1 MRTNLSRVKFRTP
14 SPTSRQFFQVCGT
27 YRLYCPYCG
36 QSHYI
41 PIMST
46 TEKNDNV
53 RAVGRALEI
62 LLAFTPSDYEL
73 SPAELL
79 KRVDLSRP
87 TLYRLLYT
95 LQECGFLVSTG
106 EPQKFRL
113 GPAVAHLAHVWSSS
127 LDISAVA
134 EPILRKIWEHTQETV
149 ALFLPQGQ
157 ERLCVAELPSP
168 QPLNFKRGVGYKERI
183 VLGATGRAILAFSEV
198 QPAELKSYLKG
209 TELKFN
215 DLLKELELTKQRG
228 YATSHNELISGA
240 VAVAVPF
247 FNSHGKVAGSIGV
260 FGPEVRLNDQAIK
273 KILEPLTTEAK
284 NLSILLGHKD

>member
-1 MRTNLSRVKFRTP
+1 MSIHEKQVCMADKLMQKMRTI
-14 SPTSRQFFQVCGT
+14 G
-27 YRLYCPYCG
+27 
-36 QSHYI
+36 YI
-41 PIMST
+41 VHSADKTLPIMST

-95 LQECGFLVSTG
+95 LQESGFLVSTG

-113 GPAVAHLAHVWSSS
+113 GPAVAQLAHVWSSS
-127 LDISAVA
+127 LDISALA
-134 EPILRKIWEHTQETV
+134 EPILRKIWEKTQETV

-157 ERLCVAELPSP
+157 DRLCVAELPSP

-183 VLGATGRAILAFSEV
+183 VRGATGRAILAFSDV
-198 QPAELKSYLKG
+198 PTLELKSYLQG

-215 DLLKELELTKQRG
+215 DLLKDLELTKQRG

-247 FNSHGKVAGSIGV
+247 FNSHGNVAGSVGV
-260 FGPEVRLNDQAIK
+260 FGPEVRLDERAIQS
-273 KILEPLTTEAK
+273 ILGTLVPETK
-284 NLSILLGHKD
+284 NLSVLLGHKT